1 MSFIEDAFSGALAA
15 YIDISS
21 QEITYNDG
29 VEAVQ
34 IKATVS
40 GASTS
45 VGGGDGQQVSSTIK
59 EIFVRTIDLPVSA
72 SSAVATAN
80 TSALKTHRVTVDEL
94 SWKIFKAEPD
104 DEGGAVLKLK
114 RA

>member
-21 QEITYNDG
+21 QAITYNDG
-29 VEAVQ
+29 INDVQ

-40 GASTS
+40 GAPAS
-45 VGGGDGQQVSSTIK
+45 VGGGDGRQVSSTVK
-59 EIFVRTIDLPVSA
+59 EIFVRVTDLPASV